1 MRPSFGPRVDRLLD
15 YREYPILFVDD
26 EPENLRVF
34 ELTFRREFQIRT
46 ARSGEEAVQSLHDH
60 PAALVLSDHRM
71 GGMSGVELLA
81 KVREVDPRTLRM
93 LVTAYGDAATLT
105 EAINNGWIYRY
116 LAKPWRPDE
125 MRLALRNGIELYAL
139 FRERE
144 ELLYEMEALNRAA
157 KLLSRELELV
167 PLLDLLLRTTTE
179 DFGFDGA
186 TLFLFDEADERL
198 QAIRSAPRE
207 EGGVATRLAD
217 LDIPATTAPT
227 FLRRL
232 RESRTQVLRMSEL
245 TALEGPVRRLATEV
259 AADELL
265 VLPLS
270 GRAGV
275 IGALVVDNRRGGEG
289 FGASDYTLLEGL
301 THQAVI
307 AIENA
312 RLVSDLR
319 RAREQVLRVD
329 RLGTLGTLAA
339 GLAHEINNPLV
350 AIRTFLSL
358 APAKRREE
366 DREFWV
372 DYHDLTLREVDRIH
386 ALVRTM
392 GSLGRD
398 AGNEPSRTSCDLHEV
413 VTDAVALL
421 SPQATHAG
429 VDVQVLEAPDVPEV
443 VGVRDH
449 LHQLVMNLLLNAIH
463 ASAKPSGVDHGSRPA
478 GHVILRLFPASIGS
492 GGAIG
497 LEVMDDGCGIPYE
510 NLERIFD
517 PFFTTKDPDQGSGLG
532 LMICHR
538 IVQDHEGQIEVESLE
553 GRGTTFR
560 VILPSAILRERCGKR
575 AGESEA
581 AAGDA

>member
-46 ARSGEEAVQSLHDH
+46 ARSGEEALQSLHDH

-93 LVTAYGDAATLT
+93 LVTAYGDASTLT

-125 MRLALRNGIELYAL
+125 MRLALRNAIELYAL

-167 PLLDLLLRTTTE
+167 PLLDVLLGTITE

-186 TLFLFDEADERL
+186 TLFLFDKDEDRL

-207 EGGVATRLAD
+207 EGGVAAHLVD
-217 LDIPATTAPT
+217 LDIPATTAPV
-227 FLRRL
+227 FIGRL
-232 RESRTQVLRMSEL
+232 RENRTQVLRMSEL
-245 TALEGPVRRLATEV
+245 TSLEGPVRRLATEV

-270 GRAGV
+270 GHTRV

-312 RLVSDLR
+312 WLVTDLKR
-319 RAREQVLRVD
+319 SREQVRRVD

-358 APAKRREE
+358 APAKRRED
-366 DREFWV
+366 DRDFWGE
-372 DYHDLTLREVDRIH
+372 YHDLTLREVDRIH
-386 ALVRTM
+386 TLVRTM
-392 GSLGRD
+392 GSLGRED
-398 AGNEPSRTSCDLHEV
+398 GDEPARTSCDLHEIVSDV
-413 VTDAVALL
+413 VTLL
-421 SPQATHAG
+421 SVQSTRA
-429 VDVQVLEAPDVPEV
+429 DVEVAVETCDGLPKV

-449 LHQLVMNLLLNAIH
+449 LHQVVVNLLLNAIH
-463 ASAKPSGVDHGSRPA
+463 AAAKPAEPADRPRPR
-478 GHVILRLFPASIGS
+478 GRVTLRLLLTSIEES
-492 GGAIG
+492 EAAC
-497 LEVMDDGCGIPYE
+497 LEVVDDGCGIRHQD
-510 NLERIFD
+510 LERVFD
-517 PFFTTKDPDQGSGLG
+517 PFFTTKGPDQGSGLG

-538 IVQDHEGQIEVESLE
+538 IVQDHGGQIEVESLE
-553 GRGTTFR
+553 GRGATFR
-560 VILPSAILRERCGKR
+560 VVLPSEPRRPR
-575 AGESEA
+575 S
-581 AAGDA
+581 